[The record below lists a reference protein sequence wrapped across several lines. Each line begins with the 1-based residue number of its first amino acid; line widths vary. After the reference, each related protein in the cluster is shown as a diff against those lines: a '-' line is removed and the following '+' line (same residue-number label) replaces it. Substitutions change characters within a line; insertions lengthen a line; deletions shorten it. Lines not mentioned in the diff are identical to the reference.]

1 MVGLPAAAAA
11 AFVAA
16 VDPYWLWRDQVSWR
30 FNAALENRMRFVK
43 SMQVIARDPSI
54 VLLGSSVVYRG
65 MDPADIASDSVY
77 NLGISSLRIHEA
89 EVYVRQ
95 LLRWRSPD
103 LIVLG
108 VDYFAFD
115 QLQKSEPGFDPTL
128 VDAEYLAKAGFT
140 AFLSAGALT
149 DAWRLARRD
158 LPDTDGAWQRNG
170 FKATRPRTSTE
181 VKDLLGMTE
190 TFFASS
196 RIERSELAALSR
208 IIQSSRQAGV
218 RLALFIPPYHR
229 SWIDAAGRSNQ
240 PLSFDAWIAEVAK
253 LARAQGVELWDF
265 ARANPYAEAP
275 IGEGSAWYLDPSHFS
290 PLLGRWILQRLGL
303 PLERS
308 TTPPPPGFGARLS

>member
-1 MVGLPAAAAA
+1 
-11 AFVAA
+11 
-16 VDPYWLWRDQVSWR
+16 
-30 FNAALENRMRFVK
+30 MRFVK
-43 SMQVIARDPSI
+43 SVQVIARDPAI

-65 MDPADIASDSVY
+65 MNPADIAAGSVY

-89 EVYVRQ
+89 EAYVRQ
-95 LLRWRSPD
+95 LLRWCSPE

-115 QLQKSEPGFDPTL
+115 QLKKNEPGFDPTL
-128 VDAEYLAKAGFT
+128 ADTEYLAKAGFT
-140 AFLSAGALT
+140 AFLSASALT

-170 FKATRPRTSTE
+170 FKATRPRTSAE

-190 TFFASS
+190 TFFAGS

-208 IIQSSRQAGV
+208 IVQLTQQAGV

-229 SWIDAAGRSNQ
+229 SWINAADRSNQ
-240 PLSFDAWIAEVAK
+240 PLSFDAWMAEVATI
-253 LARAQGVELWDF
+253 ARAQGVELWDF
-265 ARANPYAEAP
+265 ARANPYADAP
-275 IGEGSAWYLDPSHFS
+275 IGEGSVWYLDPSHFS

-303 PLERS
+303 PLGRS
-308 TTPPPPGFGARLS
+308 ATPPPPGFGDRLS